1 MKRSDIEQ
9 IMNFLRSCFGLEEAR
24 HIFFVKNAGTAR
36 LGPSAE
42 ITRPYP
48 PTRGPCPR
56 LNRQRRAGRRHSG
69 CRGHR
74 QRPALGRIAARRLA
88 RSPRHWRRRRR
99 FLRRS
104 CCPPCRRHGIGVVVP
119 AWTRSL
125 WTGAGPL
132 WSQPPALDRSPWAR
146 WQGCPVGHGGGF
158 AFGRPR
164 RGPGRTQG
172 ACTNCPAASATGR
185 RDRRRDGSFAAPGW
199 CQDSAGS
206 GPDTVAHRP
215 CPRHRRRP
223 PLAGGTRA
231 LPRRYA
237 RGLACGVAQ

>member
-1 MKRSDIEQ
+1 
-9 IMNFLRSCFGLEEAR
+9 MNFIRWFFGLEEAR
-24 HIFFVKNAGTAR
+24 HIFFVENAGTAR

-48 PTRGPCPR
+48 PTRGSCPR

-74 QRPALGRIAARRLA
+74 RRPALGGIAARRLA
-88 RSPRHWRRRRR
+88 RSPRQRRFRRR

-104 CCPPCRRHGIGVVVP
+104 CGAPRRKHGIGVVVP
-119 AWTRSL
+119 ARTRSL

-132 WSQPPALDRSPWAR
+132 WSRSPTLDRGPRAR
-146 WQGCPVGHGGGF
+146 RQGCPVGHGGGF

-172 ACTNCPAASATGR
+172 ACADCPTTPATSR
-185 RDRRRDGSFAAPGW
+185 RDRRRDGSFAAPRR
-199 CQDSAGS
+199 CQDSAGN
-206 GPDTVAHRP
+206 GPYTVAHRP
-215 CPRHRRRP
+215 RPRHRRRP